1 MLITIKEQICNR
13 PLTIAVNVLT
23 ENVDFST
30 MIKAFAVA
38 VSGVLAGSAAL
49 AGPYVNVENNGSYV
63 DGFQGSVTD
72 IHLGYEG
79 GDGVY
84 GFYAQGGF
92 ALVDDTDDMST
103 ELSGKVGASVTVADS
118 GFNLYGEFSGITTDD
133 EPAFGTKVGAKYA
146 F

>member
-1 MLITIKEQICNR
+1 
-13 PLTIAVNVLT
+13 
-23 ENVDFST
+23 

-79 GDGVY
+79 GEGAY

-92 ALVDDTDDMST
+92 ALVDDTDDVNA
-103 ELSGKVGASVTVADS
+103 ELSGKVGGSVTVADS
-118 GFNLYGEFSGITTDD
+118 GFSLYGELSGITTAND
-133 EPAFGTKVGAKYA
+133 PVFGTKMGAKYA

>member
-1 MLITIKEQICNR
+1 
-13 PLTIAVNVLT
+13 
-23 ENVDFST
+23 

-72 IHLGYEG
+72 VHLGYEG
-79 GDGVY
+79 GEGAY

-92 ALVDDTDDMST
+92 ALVDDTDDVSA
-103 ELSGKVGASVTVADS
+103 ELSGKVGGSVTVADS
-118 GFNLYGEFSGITTDD
+118 GFSLYGELSGITTAND
-133 EPAFGTKVGAKYA
+133 PVFGTKMGAKYS